1 MGSPQCSMT
10 EFPTYSPTWGH
21 PGSVISATKK
31 YKVAGLGLL
40 RGNGSADVV
49 KPLRRLA
56 SHIPAGMI
64 DNPANEAGTIKAGA
78 WGAAAPHIGI
88 AHILFRLGDHGG
100 KGFVL

>member
-1 MGSPQCSMT
+1 MT

-21 PGSVISATKK
+21 PGSVISADEK

-40 RGNGSADVV
+40 RGNGGADVV

>member
-1 MGSPQCSMT
+1 MQHDRISHIQPHM
-10 EFPTYSPTWGH
+10 GH
-21 PGSVISATKK
+21 PGSVVSADEK

-40 RGNGSADVV
+40 RGNRGADVV

-78 WGAAAPHIGI
+78 WGAAAPQ
-88 AHILFRLGDHGG
+88 
-100 KGFVL
+100 